1 MLVMASAAD
10 ARRSPFSIDPHHQGM
25 HKAIPILPS
34 SSASSTLTPPRDP
47 MDITP
52 STLPVMGPPI
62 LSSPVAERN
71 SGIQNIHGDDSSGM
85 NGGSAPAIGAAA
97 AAQQPKVV
105 QTAFIHKLYKWV
117 SACAKELVTLANT
130 IAACWRTKAY
140 NILSLGRAQT
150 RVLSCPLRAS
160 SPKSC
165 RKYT

>member
-10 ARRSPFSIDPHHQGM
+10 ARRSPFSLDPHHQGM

-34 SSASSTLTPPRDP
+34 SSGSSTLTPPRDA

-52 STLPVMGPPI
+52 SPLPVMGPPI

-71 SGIQNIHGDDSSGM
+71 NGIQSLHGDDSSGM
-85 NGGSAPAIGAAA
+85 NGGSTPAIGAAA

-117 SACAKELVTLANT
+117 YACAKELGHS
-130 IAACWRTKAY
+130 R
-140 NILSLGRAQT
+140 
-150 RVLSCPLRAS
+150 
-160 SPKSC
+160 
-165 RKYT
+165 